1 MVNVGF
7 FFFPNK
13 PSQEVSLTNYKI
25 ATSSYEWKKI
35 KPNETVN

>member
-1 MVNVGF
+1 MVNVG

-13 PSQEVSLTNYKI
+13 PSQEVSLTDYKT

-35 KPNETVN
+35 KPN